1 MRLQASL
8 IARQAQAAP
17 EPERTMPRGRTAR
30 RAAPDDPPE
39 DANPPVGPA
48 NVPTLEPTAPKGRQ
62 WRNALG
68 KFKVSQFRLAESLE
82 LKDMF
87 QVVDR
92 SSSGEI
98 SADLGSRIWRL

>member
-17 EPERTMPRGRTAR
+17 EPERTMPRGRT
-30 RAAPDDPPE
+30 APDDPPE

-98 SADLGSRIWRL
+98 STDLGSRIWRL